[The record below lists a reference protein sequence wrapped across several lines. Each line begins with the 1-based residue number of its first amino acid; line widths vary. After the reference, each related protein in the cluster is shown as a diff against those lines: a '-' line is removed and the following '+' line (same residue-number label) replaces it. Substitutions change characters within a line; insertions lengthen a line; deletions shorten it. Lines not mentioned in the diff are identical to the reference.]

1 MTATETEARNARNG
15 RRGPSDETPTLVDQI
30 VLSSAGTTSQGIA
43 TALQAM
49 DGVVGA
55 VDALVIGAFDLA
67 EEVAGRGIAAARL
80 SWTTTVETTRKSLTV
95 L

>member
-15 RRGPSDETPTLVDQI
+15 RRG
-30 VLSSAGTTSQGIA
+30 
-43 TALQAM
+43 
-49 DGVVGA
+49 
-55 VDALVIGAFDLA
+55 
-67 EEVAGRGIAAARL
+67 AGRGIAAARL